1 MKGIRHLLNV
11 LLCGLLF
18 LLTTSIHGQSI
29 WTGTGFALNNGYI
42 VTNWHV
48 ADGAQTIHI
57 YGVQGDFTKKYL
69 AEVVAKDKTNDLAI
83 LKVSGDGFSGFGTIP
98 YKIRTNTANVAEE
111 IFVLGYP
118 MTSTLGN
125 ELKYTDGRI
134 SALSGYEGGVSN
146 YQISA
151 PVQPGNS
158 GGPLFDNNGN
168 VVGIV
173 CAKIDNTVAQNV
185 GYAVKTSYLKNL
197 IETMHINNILPSNSQ
212 MDSYKERTAKVEAV
226 RNFIFFIKCYDYNL
240 PNDDAVNRPSYI
252 SVSPASLN
260 ISENREIRTLSVS
273 SNAAS
278 WKVVS
283 KPDWCDVSYE
293 TATYATIDVSKN
305 NSSNSRSGFVVL
317 ETNDG
322 KTANVYVSQS
332 GKKPPYITANPTEI
346 YADAKESQKE
356 ITVTT
361 NYEPWEI
368 SSKPDWCK
376 ITNKSSTS
384 FTVSFEKNDSD
395 DSRTGII
402 MVENKTIATSI
413 SVLQY
418 GKQNNGHEYVD
429 LGLPSGLMWATCNLG
444 ADNPE
449 DYGNY
454 YAWGEFNPKSFYSE
468 DNYAYPRNPAILPP
482 NDDAAY
488 INWGAGWRMPTKEDF
503 MELVDNCVWAKT
515 ELNCHEGYKITG
527 KNGNY
532 IFLPLPYVHYHYWT
546 SNLATT
552 DYSSFSHP
560 AGTAYAFYL
569 DWENISYRRKVIEY
583 SIANPDAKRYGD
595 KYQDINKYRDIKM
608 VLQGIEK
615 EIFKDINV
623 HYGIPVR
630 PVCYIQ
636 KQTITQSLYES
647 SNIKTDLK
655 SLKCTYE
662 GMQKD
667 IKVTNISLVENI
679 ILPYW
684 CSLINRTDSSVT
696 INVEKNDS
704 CENRSGVIVFESS
717 DGKILSIPVSQS
729 RCIAEHN
736 GHEYVDLGLPSGTLW
751 ATCNVGACF
760 PEAYGDKYVWGG
772 ITANS
777 YYEKP
782 FVPDKKDKAK
792 RLPANA
798 DVATVKWGGNWRMP
812 TMEDFN
818 ELLSECTWTYI
829 RRVHGFVVTG
839 KNGRC
844 IFFPLLGSNYRIG
857 SYWSCSLK
865 KKLPVYLEID
875 EDGKNYMISNYNY
888 VSGSSK
894 FHVRPVCTIQE

>member
-1 MKGIRHLLNV
+1 MNV

-18 LLTTSIHGQSI
+18 LVTTSIHAQSI
-29 WTGTGFALNNGYI
+29 WSGTGFALNNGYI
-42 VTNWHV
+42 ATNWHV

-83 LKVSGDGFSGFGTIP
+83 LKVSGDGFPGFGTIP

-168 VVGIV
+168 VVGIIR
-173 CAKIDNTVAQNV
+173 AKIDNTVAQNV

-278 WKVVS
+278 WKVAS
-283 KPDWCDVSYE
+283 KPDWCDVSYA

-346 YADAKESQKE
+346 YADAKGAQKE

-395 DSRTGII
+395 DSRTGTI
-402 MVENKTIATSI
+402 MVENKSIATSI

-444 ADNPE
+444 ADSPE
-449 DYGNY
+449 EYGNY
-454 YAWGEFNPKSFYSE
+454 YAWGEINPKSFYSK
-468 DNYAYPRNPAILPP
+468 DNYTYPRNPAILPP

-515 ELNCHEGYKITG
+515 ELNCHKGYKITG

-532 IFLPLPYVHYHYWT
+532 IFLPHAGYYSLYQEKSYFHSNWDYDRYWT
-546 SNLATT
+546 SNLAGT
-552 DYSSFSHP
+552 DYSSFSNP
-560 AGTAYAFYL
+560 AGSAYSFGTYL
-569 DWENISYRRKVIEY
+569 I
-583 SIANPDAKRYGD
+583 PDGD
-595 KYQDINKYRDIKM
+595 FHKQSTDEGLPI
-608 VLQGIEK
+608 
-615 EIFKDINV
+615 
-623 HYGIPVR
+623 R
-630 PVCYIQ
+630 PVYFARIHTEIQ
-636 KQTITQSLYES
+636 SMYES
-647 SNIKTDLK
+647 SYIKTDLK
-655 SLKCTYE
+655 SLKCSYE
-662 GMQKD
+662 GMLKD
-667 IKVTNISLVENI
+667 IKVTNISSVQNI
-679 ILPYW
+679 MLPYW
-684 CSLINRTDSSVT
+684 CSLINKTDSSIT

-717 DGKILSIPVSQS
+717 DGKILSVPVSQS
-729 RCIAEHN
+729 RMYSEHN

-760 PEAYGDKYVWGG
+760 PDNEGDRYVWGG
-772 ITANS
+772 TTEYSKPYSPNKK
-777 YYEKP
+777 EK
-782 FVPDKKDKAK
+782 F
-792 RLPANA
+792 LPANV
-798 DVATVKWGGNWRMP
+798 DVASFKWGGNWRMP
-812 TMEDFN
+812 TMEDFK
-818 ELLSECTWTYI
+818 ELLSVCTWTKTELNGSDVY
-829 RRVHGFVVTG
+829 RVTG
-839 KNGRC
+839 TNGRF
-844 IFFPLLGSNYRIG
+844 IFIYYCYAG
-857 SYWSCSLK
+857 YWSSSLK
-865 KKLPVYLEID
+865 KKDPVCLKINAKD
-875 EDGKNYMISNYNY
+875 LSISPSPYY
-888 VSGSSK
+888 SSSLGER
-894 FHVRPVCTIQE
+894 FYVRPVCTIQE